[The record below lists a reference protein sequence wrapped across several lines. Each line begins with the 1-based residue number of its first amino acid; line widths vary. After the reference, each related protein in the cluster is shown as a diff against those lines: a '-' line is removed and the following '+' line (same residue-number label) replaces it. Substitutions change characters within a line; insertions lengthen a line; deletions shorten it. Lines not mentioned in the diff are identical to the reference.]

1 MPGRY
6 DIQIIQG
13 ATFSLNLTINYN
25 TSPKTPFVLTG
36 WVPRGQVRR
45 RHRAT
50 DVTKPFYFNIT
61 DAALGK
67 ITILMAAK
75 DTGEI
80 PAGETTTDNRSK
92 YVWDFELENTTTF
105 EVKRMLNGNVWI
117 NPEVTKP

>member
-1 MPGRY
+1 MAGRF
-6 DIQIIQG
+6 DIQIYQG
-13 ATFSLNLTINYN
+13 ATFSLNLTISYN
-25 TSPKTPFVLTG
+25 TSPKTPFVLTN
-36 WVPRGQVRR
+36 WKPRGQIRR

-50 DVTKPFYFNIT
+50 DVIKPFSFNIT

-92 YVWDFELENTTTF
+92 YVWDFELENTSTG
-105 EVKRMLNGNVWI
+105 EVKRMLEGSVWM
-117 NPEVTKP
+117 NPEVTK